1 MKNYILK
8 KRSMSKLLF
17 LFLLTNLFA
26 LASTAQVK
34 ISGKITD
41 AKGNGISGVSV
52 TIKNSTAGTSTNANG
67 NYEIVTVLKQG
78 KQTLVFSAVGS
89 KTVEQI
95 VTINASTSYEANAQ
109 LGSDPLGLDEI
120 VVTGTTSG
128 TTKKQL
134 GSYVS
139 TVKGDQ
145 LTKGASSNALMAL
158 QGKTLGAQITQN
170 NGDPAGSMSVRLR
183 GVSSLSSS
191 EPLYVI
197 DGVVVNNSTT
207 RVTNTQGNFDGQ
219 NSVGTI
225 GQNRMVDINPNDIER
240 IEVLNGAAAAAIYG
254 SRANAG
260 VIQIFTKKGKSGAP
274 VVSFSTTVMSSSL
287 RKKLD
292 VNRAPNKFGPS
303 PDLFT
308 QDIIQAN
315 KKTIIN
321 PITGIGTVQVDTLAT
336 FLTPVSRYDYQDYIF
351 RNAIGTDNN
360 INVTGGTD
368 KTKYFMSGSYYYNQG
383 IIKNTDFQR
392 FSFRTNI
399 DQVLNKWLS
408 ASIGLNYVNSS
419 ANEKPD
425 GNAFFSPMNSVNIIG
440 NFYDIQQRD
449 AFGNIKAVGDR
460 GRVNPVSVIE
470 DLKQKNTTNRLIA
483 SVGLKLKPI
492 DHLSI
497 DYTMGIDNYAQK
509 GTTFMPPYAYNVTGG
524 SFGGGGTLTPSLN
537 GYTSS
542 ANTNFFGINHDV
554 NATYNINITKDLNSV
569 TQVGFS
575 QQYENQTYLMAQG
588 QGILVGSTQTVS
600 SAATQLASVE
610 GRGELSITG
619 SFIQQNFKYKN
630 FAFLTGALRRDASSL
645 FSGSQRNQTYAKVS
659 GSVIVSNMNFWQN
672 TKLPKW
678 IDLVK
683 VRAAYGE
690 SGNLTSLGATDR
702 FNLYTSSSFV
712 GSTSYASS
720 SQSANPNVGP
730 ERQKEFEFGTDL
742 GFLNNRVT
750 FTLNVYNKKVNQL
763 NIARTTAPTTG
774 FSTLLDN
781 VGNLE
786 NKGYE
791 IMLTGTPVLTK
802 DFSWTI
808 TGLYNSNKNKITNLP
823 QPIITYATNGG
834 APVALIE
841 GQPVGVFWGTFFQT
855 TPGGTYSKT
864 SNGLPNHNGLVLSAA
879 GIPRTAYGIQNT
891 NNLNSVLNPTVV
903 SFDSPNLNNGNQG
916 GPAAGTAPVRKIIG
930 NPNPKY
936 TTTLINEFN
945 YKNFSLRVQIDA
957 TKGNDVF
964 NADFRTRQGV
974 GNGKIAEL
982 EQTGQLPRGY
992 ISAYIAPSTSN
1003 PASSPQIATG
1013 IYAIEQWR
1021 IDDGSNVR
1029 LRELSLS
1036 YRFGKIGKAISDLS
1050 INFTGRNLAVW
1061 TKYIGYDPEV
1071 NAAGQSTLIRGVD
1084 FGSVPIP
1091 KTFSIGVQAKF

>member
-26 LASTAQVK
+26 LASMAQVK
-34 ISGKITD
+34 ISGKVTD

-52 TIKNSTAGTSTNANG
+52 TIKSSTIGTSTNASG
-67 NYEIVTVLKQG
+67 NYELVSTLKQG

-109 LGSDPLGLDEI
+109 LGSDPLGLDEV
-120 VVTGTTSG
+120 VVTGTTIG

-170 NGDPAGSMSVRLR
+170 SGDPAGSMSVRLR

-207 RVTNTQGNFDGQ
+207 RVTNTQGNYDGQ

-260 VIQIFTKKGKSGAP
+260 VIQIFTKRGKSGTP
-274 VVSFSTTVMSSSL
+274 LVSFSTTVMSSSL

-292 VNRAPNKFGPS
+292 VNRASTKFGGPADG
-303 PDLFT
+303 PGAIT
-308 QDIIQAN
+308 QD
-315 KKTIIN
+315 
-321 PITGIGTVQVDTLAT
+321 V
-336 FLTPVSRYDYQDYIF
+336 LTPTLTNTTAVSRYDYQDYIF
-351 RNAIGTDNN
+351 RSAVGTDNN

-368 KTKYFMSGSYYYNQG
+368 KTKYFLSGSYYYNQG

-392 FSFRTNI
+392 FSFRTNV
-399 DQVLNKWLS
+399 DQVLNKYLS
-408 ASIGLNYVNSS
+408 ASIGLNYTNST

-425 GNAFFSPMNSVNIIG
+425 GNTFYSPMNSVTILG
-440 NFYDIQQRD
+440 NFHNIEQRD
-449 AFGNIKAVGDR
+449 AFGNIQAIGER

-483 SVGLKLKPI
+483 NVGLKLKPI

-509 GTTFMPPYAYNVTGG
+509 GTTFMPPFAYNVTTG
-524 SFGGGGTLTPSLN
+524 SFGGGPALIPSLN
-537 GYTSS
+537 GYVSS
-542 ANTNFFGINHDV
+542 ANSNFFGINHDV

-569 TQVGFS
+569 TQIGFT

-600 SAATQLASVE
+600 SAATPLPSAE
-610 GRGELSITG
+610 GRGEVSITG
-619 SFIQQNFKYKN
+619 TFIQQNFKYKN
-630 FAFLTGALRRDASSL
+630 FAFLTGAIRRDGSSL
-645 FSGSQRNQTYAKVS
+645 FSGSQRNQTYAKLS
-659 GSVIVSNMNFWQN
+659 GSVIVSNMDFWQKTN
-672 TKLPKW
+672 LAKW

-690 SGNLTSLGATDR
+690 SGNLTALGATDR

-712 GSTSYASS
+712 GSTSYSS
-720 SQSANPNVGP
+720 SNQSANPNVGP

-750 FTLNVYNKKVNQL
+750 LTLNVYNKKVNQL
-763 NIARTTAPTTG
+763 NIARSTAPTTG

-791 IMLTGTPVLTK
+791 IMLTGTPLLTK
-802 DFSWTI
+802 DFSWTL
-808 TGLYNSNKNKITNLP
+808 TGLYNHNENKVTNLP
-823 QPIITYATNGG
+823 QPIITYATNSG

-855 TPGGTYSKT
+855 TNGGSFSKQ
-864 SNGLPNHNGLVLSAA
+864 SNGLPNHGGLVLSPA
-879 GIPRTAYGIQNT
+879 GIPRTAYGTQNT
-891 NNLNSVLNPTVV
+891 NNLNSVLNPTIVDFV
-903 SFDSPNLNNGNQG
+903 AG
-916 GPAAGTAPVRKIIG
+916 GPDGIPGAGTAQIRKIIG

-945 YKNFSLRVQIDA
+945 YKKFALRLQIDA

-974 GNGKIAEL
+974 GNGKLAEL
-982 EQTGQLPRGY
+982 VNTGQLPRGY
-992 ISAYIAPSTSN
+992 ISVYNASPTAPV
-1003 PASSPQIATG
+1003 PTG

-1021 IDDGSNVR
+1021 VDDGSNVR

-1036 YRFGKIGKAISDLS
+1036 YKFGKLGKAISDLS
-1050 INFTGRNLAVW
+1050 ISFTGRNLAVW

-1071 NAAGQSTLIRGVD
+1071 NAAGQSTLLRGID